1 MKDLSEVRQDW
12 KQNKNKIL
20 VVANIKI
27 KTHTRICEGF
37 KKVKGHFTIDCKGN
51 FENKYKESN
60 ITCQYC
66 KMEEDDQPHML
77 QCNVIRKNLRSTEV
91 MEEKYEYEDLFNDV
105 RKQKLITVVFT
116 KIIEI
121 RNKLKDET
129 EREALDLCTLLV
141 LVDSS
146 DT

>member
-51 FENKYKESN
+51 FENK
-60 ITCQYC
+60 
-66 KMEEDDQPHML
+66 
-77 QCNVIRKNLRSTEV
+77 
-91 MEEKYEYEDLFNDV
+91 
-105 RKQKLITVVFT
+105 
-116 KIIEI
+116 
-121 RNKLKDET
+121 
-129 EREALDLCTLLV
+129 
-141 LVDSS
+141 
-146 DT
+146 